1 MELLGFMARHFAW
14 VPRVMPWVPQIFDGL
29 LMLFA
34 LLITPRR
41 FIVQERLWNQI
52 LDIPGVSETSHR
64 FGGREAVLQGR
75 ELCHIHGNG
84 VLDFILP
91 NGIHVPEALTSH
103 IYPHHVYPDS
113 RWRTLVV
120 NKSINAAAVLTL
132 LNAIREQRSLQR
144 SLADTNAIGDTV

>member
-1 MELLGFMARHFAW
+1 MELLGFLARHFFW
-14 VPRVMPWVPQIFDGL
+14 VPRVMPWAPQIFDGL
-29 LMLFA
+29 LMLFS

-91 NGIHVPEALTSH
+91 NGIQVPEALASH
-103 IYPHHVYPDS
+103 IHPHHVYPDS
-113 RWRTLVV
+113 RWLTIVV
-120 NKSINAAAVLTL
+120 TAMLPARCVVDLLDSIANHRR
-132 LNAIREQRSLQR
+132 NIQLQ
-144 SLADTNAIGDTV
+144 GE